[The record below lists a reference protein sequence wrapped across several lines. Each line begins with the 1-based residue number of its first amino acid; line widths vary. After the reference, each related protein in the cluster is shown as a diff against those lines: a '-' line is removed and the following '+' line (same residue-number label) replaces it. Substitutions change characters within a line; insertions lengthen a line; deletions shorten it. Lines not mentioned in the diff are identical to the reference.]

1 MTLFHIRNRSTA
13 FKIFL
18 LQAVAERNLERAAW
32 QDLAAIYSKLAS
44 WADAEI
50 CLNKAKSLDFHCP
63 RGWHTTG
70 GTIF

>member
-1 MTLFHIRNRSTA
+1 M
-13 FKIFL
+13 
-18 LQAVAERNLERAAW
+18 AERNLERAAW